1 MSELRGFFNERQD
14 EIEQFFIFL
23 QQIDQDE
30 TYNDNIL
37 ILKSQ
42 AILMLYNLIEGTV
55 NSGIEHIF
63 DTIGDERL
71 GHNEISDEIRVM
83 WLRYLKLHLDND
95 GQSIK
100 TLENIDK
107 FINDKVEIDI
117 EQFRKINKSYFSSGT
132 LDSVAIKK
140 ILKKFAIECNFFEYK
155 LKDIKKDRNF
165 LAHGEKS
172 FSEVSRDKQVSTL
185 VALKDTTISFL
196 NEYVNVIEEYIR
208 EERYRV

>member
-1 MSELRGFFNERQD
+1 MSELREFFEERQD
-14 EIEQFFIFL
+14 EVEKFFTFLEQIES
-23 QQIDQDE
+23 DE
-30 TYNDNIL
+30 TYSNNIL

-55 NSGIEHIF
+55 NSGIEYIF

-71 GHNEISDEIRVM
+71 KHNEISNEIRVM

-95 GQSIK
+95 GQSVK

-107 FINDKVEIDI
+107 FINNRVEIDI
-117 EQFRKINKSYFSSGT
+117 KEFREINGSYFSSGT
-132 LDSVAIKK
+132 LDSGAIKK

-155 LKDIKKDRNF
+155 LKEIKKDRNF

-185 VALKDTTISFL
+185 VTLKDTTSNFL
-196 NEYVNVIEEYIR
+196 NEYINVIEEYVR
-208 EERYRV
+208 EERYKI

>member
-1 MSELRGFFNERQD
+1 MSELREFFEERQD
-14 EIEQFFIFL
+14 EVEKFFTFLEQIES
-23 QQIDQDE
+23 DK
-30 TYNDNIL
+30 TYSDNIL

-55 NSGIEHIF
+55 NNGIEHIF

-71 GHNEISDEIRVM
+71 KHNEISNEIRVM

-100 TLENIDK
+100 TLKNIDK
-107 FINDKVEIDI
+107 FTNDKVEIDI
-117 EQFRKINKSYFSSGT
+117 EEFRKINKSYFSSGT
-132 LDSVAIKK
+132 LDSRAVKQ
-140 ILKKFAIECNFFEYK
+140 ILKKFAIECNFFEHK
-155 LKDIKKDRNF
+155 LKEIKKDRNF

-185 VALKDTTISFL
+185 VTLKDSTVNFL
-196 NEYVNVIEEYIR
+196 NEYINVIEEYVNQKK
-208 EERYRV
+208 YKQ